1 MARNNGHFKAAKC
14 LVLYVDK
21 NVWEKLRAEN
31 SSGLPTFLRRLK
43 AIGLSNFQ
51 VFLLAVDRPL
61 TYSDSLD
68 LAGLTANHQL
78 ELSGGVADAVDKDAI
93 ATGVRETYEEYGC
106 TAADVAM
113 TAPLVAEGAHVAY
126 DAGGQVEIYSISVAV
141 VTQKP
146 SPPRREGTI
155 PDKCVL
161 VPLLEAEEFLMEQ
174 GRQGILLE
182 GLALTALSHLGLA
195 LHGGWNSLR

>member
-1 MARNNGHFKAAKC
+1 MNERKKIVLAKHLIGKGGWVSLYGFNTEGGRREILARNNGHFKAAKC

-126 DAGGQVEIYSISVAV
+126 DAGG
-141 VTQKP
+141 
-146 SPPRREGTI
+146 PR
-155 PDKCVL
+155 
-161 VPLLEAEEFLMEQ
+161 
-174 GRQGILLE
+174 
-182 GLALTALSHLGLA
+182 
-195 LHGGWNSLR
+195 